1 MSAEWEL
8 IDADPATGLRKWL
21 GYEAEGDQVLV
32 AYDQDRAVTDAIV
45 DANKTAQAESFDRRS
60 DFWHAAH
67 IPVGVMYEWKVRHG
81 VDAWDPNHRPGVMRL
96 LNDPDYRYLRVRHF
110 II

>member
-1 MSAEWEL
+1 MSANWEL
-8 IDADPATGLRKWL
+8 IDYDPSTGLKKHM
-21 GYEAEGDQVLV
+21 GYDWETDSVLIS
-32 AYDQDRAVTDAIV
+32 YDQDKSAVQAIV
-45 DANKTAQAESFDRRS
+45 DANKAAQSESFDKRS

-81 VDAWDPNHRPGVMRL
+81 VDAWDPNHKPGVMRL
-96 LNDPDYRYLRVRHF
+96 LNDPEYRYLRVRNF